1 MAAHYSPTLR
11 GWLNYYGRF
20 YQSAC
25 SEYSFILMPP
35 ARKTKFTNIALS
47 VLGGVLYFSSFLSF
61 DLFPLTW
68 FCFVPV
74 LYAVRDA
81 SPRRALMLG
90 WIFGFVTNAGGF
102 YWVIHLISEFGGV
115 AIPISVVGFAVLCA
129 FQGLL
134 IGLVV
139 ALVRLGQL
147 RLDIAPVWSLPV
159 AIVALEFIYPLL
171 FPSYIGNS
179 QHHFT
184 ALAQVVDITGVLGL
198 SAIIG
203 FWNGAAF
210 ELLEAK
216 TRRRRIALARLVV
229 PLAIGALSVVYG
241 LIRLPAVNALT
252 ARADTLTI
260 GMVQTNVGSHNKT
273 ISPAR
278 FMREHLDMSL
288 DLVRRRPD
296 VDLLVWPE
304 SVYDGFILRGGSQPA
319 NRAIATLGT
328 PTIMG
333 ALSVDDVNSDGRA
346 EYFNSVVLMS
356 GDGELLGSFDKVE
369 LLAFGE
375 TLPLSRLIPAV
386 GRLFGGDWF
395 THGSS
400 LRHLRLGETTLLPTV
415 CYEDIIPSLPRR
427 IWRKDGPA
435 DVLVNVTNDSWYGDT
450 HEPMIHLVLA
460 SFRSIETRRALI
472 RSTNTGISA
481 IVDPAGRI
489 VERTGQWTRETL
501 VADVP
506 LIKNGSST
514 IYMRFGD
521 VIAWIASTFM
531 LVGLIAAFRLRRGLH
546 PPASI

>member
-1 MAAHYSPTLR
+1 M
-11 GWLNYYGRF
+11 
-20 YQSAC
+20 
-25 SEYSFILMPP
+25 
-35 ARKTKFTNIALS
+35 TNPRRTNVINALLC
-47 VLGGVLYFSSFLSF
+47 VLGGVLYFLSFLSF

-74 LYAVRDA
+74 LYAVRHA
-81 SPRRALMLG
+81 TTRRAFLLG

-102 YWVIHLISEFGGV
+102 YWVIHLISEFGGI
-115 AIPISVVGFAVLCA
+115 AIPLSVIGFAILCL
-129 FQGLL
+129 FQGALMAA
-134 IGLVV
+134 VV
-139 ALVRLGQL
+139 ALVRHGQVRMGL
-147 RLDIAPVWSLPV
+147 APVWSLPV
-159 AIVALEFIYPLL
+159 VLVALEFTYPLL

-184 ALAQVVDITGVLGL
+184 ALTQIVDITGVLGL

-203 FWNGAAF
+203 LLNGAAY
-210 ELLEAK
+210 ELLDRKVNARALVR
-216 TRRRRIALARLVV
+216 TRVLVPIAILALC
-229 PLAIGALSVVYG
+229 VVYG
-241 LIRLPAVNALT
+241 LLRLPAVDALT
-252 ARADTLTI
+252 EQAQTLRVGLI
-260 GMVQTNVGSHNKT
+260 QTNLGSHEKT
-273 ISPAR
+273 NNAIR
-278 FMREHLDMSL
+278 FMTEHVRMSL
-288 DLVRRRPD
+288 DLVERRPD
-296 VDLLVWPE
+296 VELLVWPE
-304 SVYDGFILRGGSQPA
+304 SVYHGFIRKDRPQPA
-319 NRAIATLGT
+319 NDAIAGIGK

-333 ALSVDDVNSDGRA
+333 ALSIADANRDGRA

-356 GDGELLGSFDKVE
+356 EEGELLGSFDKVE

-386 GRLFGGDWF
+386 GRLFGGNWF

-400 LRHLRLGETTLLPTV
+400 FEHLRLGDVSFLPTV

-427 IWRKDGPA
+427 IWRNDGPA

-489 VERTGQWTRETL
+489 SERTGQWTRETL
-501 VADVP
+501 IADVP
-506 LIKNGSST
+506 LIHDGSST

-521 VIAWIASTFM
+521 VIAWIA
-531 LVGLIAAFRLRRGLH
+531 LALLLAGLIAAHRARQR
-546 PPASI
+546 AAR

>member
-1 MAAHYSPTLR
+1 
-11 GWLNYYGRF
+11 
-20 YQSAC
+20 
-25 SEYSFILMPP
+25 
-35 ARKTKFTNIALS
+35 
-47 VLGGVLYFSSFLSF
+47 VLGGVLYFLSFLWF

-68 FCFVPV
+68 ICLVPV

-81 SPRRALMLG
+81 TPRRALVLG
-90 WIFGFVTNAGGF
+90 LIFGFVTNAGGF
-102 YWVIHLISEFGGV
+102 YWVIHLISQFGGV
-115 AIPISVVGFAVLCA
+115 ALPIAVIGFALLCA
-129 FQGLL
+129 YQGLMMA
-134 IGLVV
+134 LVI
-139 ALVRLGQL
+139 ALVRLTQL
-147 RLDIAPVWSLPV
+147 RLGIAPVWSLPV
-159 AIVALEFIYPLL
+159 AVVALEFIYPLL

-184 ALAQVVDITGVLGL
+184 ALSQVVDITGVLGL

-203 FWNGAAF
+203 FVNGAAF

-216 TRRRRIALARLVV
+216 TKQRRLEVFRIAV
-229 PLAIGALSVVYG
+229 PLAIGAVSVVYG
-241 LIRLPAVNALT
+241 LIRLPAVDAIT
-252 ARADTLTI
+252 ARADTLTV
-260 GMVQTNVGSHNKT
+260 GMVQTNLGSQEKT
-273 ISPAR
+273 ASAAQ
-278 FMREHLDMSL
+278 FMRDHVEMSL
-288 DLVRRRPD
+288 ELVKRRPD

-304 SVYDGFILRGGSQPA
+304 SVFDGFILKHGSQPA
-319 NRAIATLGT
+319 IQTIAALGT

-333 ALSVDDVNSDGRA
+333 ALSVDDTNKDGRA
-346 EYFNSVVLMS
+346 EYFNSVVLTS
-356 GDGELLGSFDKVE
+356 GEGELLGSFDKVE

-375 TLPLSRLIPAV
+375 TLPLSRLIPAI
-386 GRLFGGDWF
+386 GRLFGGNWF

-400 LRHLRLGETTLLPTV
+400 LRHLRLGETTFLPMV

-427 IWRKDGPA
+427 IWTNDGPA
-435 DVLVNVTNDSWYGDT
+435 NVLVNVTNDSWYGDT

-506 LIKNGSST
+506 LIKDGSST

-521 VIAWIASTFM
+521 VIAWIALALM
-531 LVGLIAAFRLRRGLH
+531 LVGTIAIFRLRRGAH
-546 PPASI
+546 P